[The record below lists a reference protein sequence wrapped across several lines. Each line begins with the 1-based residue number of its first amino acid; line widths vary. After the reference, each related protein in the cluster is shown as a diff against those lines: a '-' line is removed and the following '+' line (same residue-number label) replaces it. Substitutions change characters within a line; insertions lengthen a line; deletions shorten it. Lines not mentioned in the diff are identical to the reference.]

1 MYIYILFIFIFIY
14 VSYWWLQPEGGAAHS
29 SLCPS
34 VATGQY
40 FQVTV

>member
-29 SLCPS
+29 LCPS